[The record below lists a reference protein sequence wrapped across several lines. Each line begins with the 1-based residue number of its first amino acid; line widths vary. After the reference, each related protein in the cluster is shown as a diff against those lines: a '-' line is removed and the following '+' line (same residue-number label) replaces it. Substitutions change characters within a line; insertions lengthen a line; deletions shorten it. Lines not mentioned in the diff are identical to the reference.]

1 MKRKESFCNMA
12 KTTRSGSALPR
23 IFPALAVFL
32 LALSCRMPPAEPLLS
47 LSALGQR
54 NEGTWYQIFSY
65 SFADSNGDGIGDLN
79 GIAQRLDYLNDTNTA
94 GHRARLAAGEKCNE
108 SLHIDGIWLTPIMPS
123 PSYHKYDTKDY
134 MDIDP
139 AFGTLADFQNLV
151 RKCHERGI
159 KIIIDLVMNHS
170 SEQHPWFQKA
180 LEEVRSGH
188 PGRYAAYYNFYYG
201 ATPPENYKFKWDEYG
216 NSYYKWWGR
225 AAENAWFEG
234 SFWTGMPDLNWDSQ
248 ALREEF
254 EKVVRFW
261 LEAGLDGFRL
271 DATSWPYNYR
281 GMERVNEGV
290 NGEEKNIELWTW
302 FAAAC
307 KKVNPGVFLVGECW
321 EGEDTIANYY
331 RSKMNYFGFQFST
344 QNGGGGSIRWG
355 AQGHG
360 HDYVNAVY
368 YWDRKIR
375 IRYPDAISV
384 PFLSNHDQDRSAH
397 FLMEDER
404 KMAAALMLL
413 TPGAPFIYYGEEIG
427 LTSGAG
433 FEYPDSNRRGP
444 MIWSWPNNSGA
455 PSPPSEWNWSKL
467 APENGQGVAQQL
479 QDENS
484 LLRYYI
490 RVGNLKR
497 KYPWLAW
504 GIVESLN
511 ANTDPA
517 VAAYRLTNPDDGR
530 SIIVAHNTDY
540 SVKKNINAIL
550 SNAKVLEGFAV
561 SGWSSNGEQSC
572 TGAFDLP
579 PYSTVIFRE
588 Y

>member
-1 MKRKESFCNMA
+1 MKN
-12 KTTRSGSALPR
+12 TRSCLF
-23 IFPALAVFL
+23 FPALVFL
-32 LALSCRMPPAEPLLS
+32 ILSAGLLLSVLSCEMPSTEPLLS
-47 LSALGQR
+47 LSALGKR

-79 GIAQRLDYLNDTNTA
+79 GIAQRLDYLNDSN
-94 GHRARLAAGEKCNE
+94 GARHKAHIAAGEECNE

-134 MDIDP
+134 MNIDP
-139 AFGTLADFQNLV
+139 SFGTLVDFQNLV
-151 RKCHERGI
+151 RKCHEHSI
-159 KIIIDLVMNHS
+159 KLIIDMVMNHS

-180 LEEVRSGH
+180 LEEVRSGR
-188 PGRYAAYYNFYYG
+188 PGRYASYYNFYYG
-201 ATPPENYKFKWDEYG
+201 ATPPENYKFKWDEHG

-254 EKVVRFW
+254 EEVIKFW
-261 LEAGLDGFRL
+261 LNAGLDGFRL

-281 GMERVNEGV
+281 GMERENEGIHGD
-290 NGEEKNIELWTW
+290 NKNIELWTW
-302 FAAAC
+302 FANTC
-307 KKVNPGVFLVGECW
+307 KKVNPDVFLVGECW

-331 RSKMNYFGFQFST
+331 RSGMNYFGFQFST

-368 YWDRKIR
+368 YWERKIR
-375 IRYPDAISV
+375 LRYPGAVSV

-397 FLMEDER
+397 FLMSDER

-444 MIWSWPNNSGA
+444 MCWSWPNNPGA
-455 PSPPSEWNWSKL
+455 PSPPSEWNWGYL
-467 APENGQGVAQQL
+467 APDGGKGVAEQL
-479 QDENS
+479 LDEGS

-490 RVGNLKR
+490 RVGNLKK

-504 GIVESLN
+504 GIIENLN
-511 ANTDPA
+511 NYTDPE
-517 VAAYRLTNPDDGR
+517 VAAYRVTNPDDQR
-530 SIIVAHNTDY
+530 SIIIAHNTKY
-540 SVKKNINAIL
+540 SDPAINIDAIL
-550 SNAKVLEGFAV
+550 GNAKFYEGFSV
-561 SGWSSNGEQSC
+561 HGWSSNGEQASNG
-572 TGAFDLP
+572 TFSLP
-579 PYSTVIFRE
+579 PYSTVIFKE
-588 Y
+588 YP